1 MYKAVVFD
9 FDGTI
14 VDTEQHLYEVI
25 NKHLKEDQVEPI
37 SIDFYRNSI
46 GGAATE
52 LQNHIVN
59 VVGQQR
65 KDFIYDSHSQSS
77 ASLPITPTIKKLMD
91 FLKQRHVPMAIA
103 TSSKREDIMPT
114 FKALGLDNYIDV
126 VVGSEDVDNVKP
138 DPELYLTAVQ
148 RLNYSP
154 RHCLAI
160 EDSVNGATAAIHAGL
175 DVIVNTNQMT
185 EVQDFSNI
193 DYVAKDVDVDEII
206 EKFFT
211 K

>member
-25 NKHLKEDQVEPI
+25 NKYLKEDQVEPI
-37 SIDFYRNSI
+37 SIDFYRDSI

-52 LQNHIVN
+52 LQEHIVN

-65 KDFIYDSHSQSS
+65 KDFIYHMHSQSS
-77 ASLPITPTIKKLMD
+77 ASLPIRPTIKALME
-91 FLKQRHVPMAIA
+91 FLKQRHIPMAIA
-103 TSSKREDIMPT
+103 TSSNRKDIMPT
-114 FKALGLDNYIDV
+114 FKALGLDNYIEV
-126 VVGSEDVDNVKP
+126 VVGSEDVENVKP

-154 RHCLAI
+154 SHCLAI
-160 EDSVNGATAAIHAGL
+160 EDSVNGATAAIRAGL

-185 EVQDFSNI
+185 EVQDFSNV
-193 DYVAKDVDVDEII
+193 DFVAKDVDADEII